1 MINLFSKRVAL
12 KDSLG
17 RISSEKLI
25 ENLDEKR
32 EELLA
37 GGSIATPSFL
47 GQVNKAKTA
56 KSSGVLFWF

>member
-1 MINLFSKRVAL
+1 MINFFSKKVAL
-12 KDSLG
+12 KDNLDK
-17 RISSEKLI
+17 ISSEKLI
-25 ENLDEKR
+25 ENLDEQR

-47 GQVNKAKTA
+47 SQANKAKTA

>member
-1 MINLFSKRVAL
+1 MINLFSKKSAL
-12 KDSLG
+12 QVNLD

-25 ENLDEKR
+25 EYLDEKR

-37 GGSIATPSFL
+37 GGAIATPSYL
-47 GQVNKAKTA
+47 GQANKPKNA